1 MDITQSDKLFLMLN
15 LRFFGTAARPEQY
28 LHENSLECCF
38 FGCLEHEHQK
48 IGGLARSSL
57 DLIWLIK
64 AHSKVSRVA

>member
-1 MDITQSDKLFLMLN
+1 MLN
-15 LRFFGTAARPEQY
+15 LRFFGTAARREQY

-57 DLIWLIK
+57 DLI
-64 AHSKVSRVA
+64 